1 MATRAQKAA
10 LVDALSD
17 QLAAAPLSIVSGF
30 ANLSVADQQ
39 ALRSQIRE
47 QGATLRVIKN
57 SLAALAADQAGIQ
70 GLDALL
76 AGQSAFTFSGEDVT
90 AAARVL
96 RDFSQQHPTV
106 EIRGGALNGEV
117 LDGDRVLRLGGDPW
131 ARAAER
137 RGRVG
142 DRLTDFQPGAY
153 VGWIDLRTGIR
164 AAGARGPIASC
175 RRRRV
180 MAKVTKDDILES
192 LDSMTVLE
200 LSELVE
206 ALKEKY
212 NVSGAPMAVAAVAAD
227 NGAAPAEVEQTEFSV
242 EITSA
247 GQRKIQVIKAVRE
260 ITGLGLREAKAVVDA
275 APGSI
280 KDGLS
285 REEADAMV
293 AKLEEVGATVEV
305 K

>member
-1 MATRAQKAA
+1 
-10 LVDALSD
+10 
-17 QLAAAPLSIVSGF
+17 
-30 ANLSVADQQ
+30 
-39 ALRSQIRE
+39 
-47 QGATLRVIKN
+47 
-57 SLAALAADQAGIQ
+57 
-70 GLDALL
+70 
-76 AGQSAFTFSGEDVT
+76 
-90 AAARVL
+90 
-96 RDFSQQHPTV
+96 
-106 EIRGGALNGEV
+106 
-117 LDGDRVLRLGGDPW
+117 
-131 ARAAER
+131 
-137 RGRVG
+137 
-142 DRLTDFQPGAY
+142 
-153 VGWIDLRTGIR
+153 
-164 AAGARGPIASC
+164 
-175 RRRRV
+175 
-180 MAKVTKDDILES
+180 MAKVTKDDILAS

-212 NVSGAPMAVAAVAAD
+212 NVSGAPMAVAAAPAD
-227 NGAAPAEVEQTEFSV
+227 NGAAAAEVEQTEFSV

>member
-1 MATRAQKAA
+1 
-10 LVDALSD
+10 
-17 QLAAAPLSIVSGF
+17 
-30 ANLSVADQQ
+30 
-39 ALRSQIRE
+39 
-47 QGATLRVIKN
+47 
-57 SLAALAADQAGIQ
+57 
-70 GLDALL
+70 
-76 AGQSAFTFSGEDVT
+76 
-90 AAARVL
+90 
-96 RDFSQQHPTV
+96 
-106 EIRGGALNGEV
+106 
-117 LDGDRVLRLGGDPW
+117 
-131 ARAAER
+131 
-137 RGRVG
+137 
-142 DRLTDFQPGAY
+142 
-153 VGWIDLRTGIR
+153 
-164 AAGARGPIASC
+164 
-175 RRRRV
+175 

-212 NVSGAPMAVAAVAAD
+212 NVSGAPMAVAAAPAD
-227 NGAAPAEVEQTEFSV
+227 NGAAAAEVEQTEFSV

-247 GQRKIQVIKAVRE
+247 GQRKIQVIKAVR
-260 ITGLGLREAKAVVDA
+260 GLREAKAVVDA